1 MQEIPNPIGNL
12 KTNRDEDQVSFHLI
26 KGNIVLVW
34 MPIIRE
40 REGRYL
46 TEKIYDFFV
55 SKKCMC
61 ELHYFIL
68 YFKID

>member
-40 REGRYL
+40 KEGRYL

-55 SKKCMC
+55 SKKCMYKTT
-61 ELHYFIL
+61 LFYTL
-68 YFKID
+68 L